1 MIRKLLIAYDGSEQS
16 RKAFDVGIEIAAQFS
31 AEVFIVSVARPPEP
45 ADDVETEAILE
56 NASQYYEQHFAELKE
71 AAASAGIS
79 PHFEILVGHPAEQ
92 IVHYANENE
101 VDMIVMGHRGKS
113 MIQRWLL
120 GSVSKRVLSYA
131 HCTVTIVR

>member
-1 MIRKLLIAYDGSEQS
+1 MISKLLIAYDGSE
-16 RKAFDVGIEIAAQFS
+16 RAKKAFDVGIEMAAKFG
-31 AEVFIVSVARPPEP
+31 AEVFVVSVARPPEP

-56 NASQYYEQHFAELKE
+56 NANQYYEKHFADLKE
-71 AAASAGIS
+71 AAASAGIE

-92 IVHYANENE
+92 IVHYANVKQ

-113 MIQRWLL
+113 LIQRWLL

-131 HCTVTIVR
+131 NCTVTIVR

>member
-1 MIRKLLIAYDGSEQS
+1 MIRKLLIAYDGSEQA
-16 RKAFDVGIEIAAQFS
+16 RKAFDVGIEIAARFG

-45 ADDVETEAILE
+45 ADDVETEAIIDSA
-56 NASQYYEQHFAELKE
+56 NQYYEQHFAELRE
-71 AAASAGIS
+71 AAASVGIA

-113 MIQRWLL
+113 VIQRWLL
-120 GSVSKRVLSYA
+120 GSISKRVLSYA
-131 HCTVTIVR
+131 PCTVTIVR

>member
-1 MIRKLLIAYDGSEQS
+1 MIRKLLIAYDGSEQAK
-16 RKAFDVGIEIAAQFS
+16 RAFDVGIEIAARFS
-31 AEVFIVSVARPPEP
+31 AEVFVISVARPPEP

-56 NASQYYEQHFAELKE
+56 SANQYYEQHFAELKE
-71 AAASAGIS
+71 AAASVGIT

-92 IVHYANENE
+92 IVHYANEKE

-113 MIQRWLL
+113 LIQQWLL

>member
-1 MIRKLLIAYDGSEQS
+1 MIGKLLIAYDGSEQAK
-16 RKAFDVGIEIAAQFS
+16 KAFDVGIEIAGKFG
-31 AEVFIVSVARPPEP
+31 AEVFVISIARPPEP

-56 NASQYYEQHFAELKE
+56 NANQYYENHFADLREK
-71 AAASAGIS
+71 AAAAGIT
-79 PHFEILVGHPAEQ
+79 PRFEILVGHPAEQ
-92 IVHYANENE
+92 IVHYANVNG

-113 MIQRWLL
+113 FVERWLL

>member
-1 MIRKLLIAYDGSEQS
+1 MIRKLLVAYDGSERA
-16 RKAFDVGIEIAAQFS
+16 RKAFNVGIEIAARFS
-31 AEVFIVSVARPPEP
+31 AEVFIISVARPPEP
-45 ADDVETEAILE
+45 ADDVETEAILD
-56 NASQYYEQHFAELKE
+56 NASQYYEKHFAELKE
-71 AAASAGIS
+71 AAASVAIA

-92 IVHYANENE
+92 IVHYAKQKE

-113 MIQRWLL
+113 FVERWLL